1 MRDNF
6 VQLAALRQ
14 HKTSLVTMLDKLSSE
29 MNQVDME
36 WLNFAATQA
45 ADTETPV
52 DKTTTSVSFQSAE
65 DINSKEVDI
74 SVPARTLYEDE
85 EIEEESD

>member
-6 VQLAALRQ
+6 VQLGALRQ
-14 HKTSLVTMLDKLSSE
+14 HKTSLVKMLDKLSSE

-45 ADTETPV
+45 VNTETPA
-52 DKTTTSVSFQSAE
+52 DKTTPLSFQSAE

-74 SVPARTLYEDE
+74 SVPARTLHDDE
-85 EIEEESD
+85 EIEESD